1 MSFTNLG
8 SGEVQSQAV
17 VHGDTV
23 NLFSSTS
30 TRRTPD
36 VSQKPQ
42 EVKEKIE
49 DFLLKSG
56 SEQSRKIVA
65 TSYLM
70 DILPKPAMDEKWGAI
85 LINLTR
91 PNRTC
96 IDNVTTEKGALMEI
110 TVTGAK

>member
-23 NLFSSTS
+23 NLCSSTS

-70 DILPKPAMDEKWGAI
+70 DFLPKLAMDEKWEA
-85 LINLTR
+85 R
-91 PNRTC
+91 PVDLARSGLTC
-96 IDNVTTEKGALMEI
+96 IGNVTTERNALVE
-110 TVTGAK
+110 TAVTAAK

>member
-1 MSFTNLG
+1 M
-8 SGEVQSQAV
+8 E
-17 VHGDTV
+17 
-23 NLFSSTS
+23 
-30 TRRTPD
+30 
-36 VSQKPQ
+36 
-42 EVKEKIE
+42 
-49 DFLLKSG
+49 
-56 SEQSRKIVA
+56 

-70 DILPKPAMDEKWGAI
+70 DILPKPAMDEKWGAR